1 LCFDT
6 LDTTPLIHTSNCIF
20 LQFVYFYNCI
30 YLHFV
35 NFYNCIFL
43 QFVYFYS
50 KKKIVSTPD
59 ETSEVIDVDSQDS
72 FKYDS
77 DTTSVLVDDDND
89 SKYDTAEYHVE
100 SAAEDEV
107 ISAEE
112 NPDSD
117 DDVEEESDESVGT
130 GDDSVVESEEE
141 SDGES
146 ENESEGQSDDGHYL
160 DDLDKEE
167 YGAIVET
174 DTNPD
179 FDDIFDMIL
188 HNKVTTAH
196 VTSPSGRKIVYHI
209 GEAAERKKLRR
220 VIEISEEHE
229 DYSWVLRNKS
239 EPTKKKASRG
249 SFSEGFNPAPSSEEE
264 SSDEE
269 FEYEENAAKSKLARK
284 NNATAKTT
292 AGCKPTK
299 PRGKKDIDDDDE
311 EEGKR
316 KKPNGTSMKNKAK
329 NPKGNREKSVN
340 SRKKTGGKQQ

>member
-107 ISAEE
+107 ISDEE
-112 NPDSD
+112 NPTATMMLKKNRMRASAQ
-117 DDVEEESDESVGT
+117 EM
-130 GDDSVVESEEE
+130 
-141 SDGES
+141 
-146 ENESEGQSDDGHYL
+146 
-160 DDLDKEE
+160 
-167 YGAIVET
+167 IV
-174 DTNPD
+174 
-179 FDDIFDMIL
+179 L
-188 HNKVTTAH
+188 
-196 VTSPSGRKIVYHI
+196 
-209 GEAAERKKLRR
+209 
-220 VIEISEEHE
+220 
-229 DYSWVLRNKS
+229 
-239 EPTKKKASRG
+239 
-249 SFSEGFNPAPSSEEE
+249 
-264 SSDEE
+264 
-269 FEYEENAAKSKLARK
+269 
-284 NNATAKTT
+284 
-292 AGCKPTK
+292 
-299 PRGKKDIDDDDE
+299 
-311 EEGKR
+311 
-316 KKPNGTSMKNKAK
+316 
-329 NPKGNREKSVN
+329 
-340 SRKKTGGKQQ
+340 